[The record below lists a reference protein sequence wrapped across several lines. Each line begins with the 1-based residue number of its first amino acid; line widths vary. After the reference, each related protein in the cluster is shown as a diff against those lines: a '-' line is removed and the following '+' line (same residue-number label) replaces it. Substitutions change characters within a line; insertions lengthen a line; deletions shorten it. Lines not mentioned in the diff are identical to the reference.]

1 MEERSIEYL
10 SKIQLDSLKGFGDK
24 RYSQLKRNNLK
35 SVLDLLRFF
44 PRGFW
49 DRSSIKNI
57 SEVNQND
64 SESEI
69 TVFGKIEKVSVFTTK
84 TRLRITTLDIKDES
98 GVLKAKWFGPQYIET
113 RFKEGDSV
121 ALSGRPEVKKTGSV
135 EFKNPTI
142 EKFEEISEL
151 NETGALIPK
160 YPKIE
165 GVSTSIIRKSIKN
178 SLSVL
183 ETEKDNFRPGFQDI
197 LPQTIL
203 NKYNLV
209 NRLLSFKNIH
219 FPAQIDDYY
228 KAKERLVLDEFIY
241 LRSIFSYLKS
251 KQKELDSGL
260 SYSFSEE
267 DISRMKELLPFEL
280 TNSQKKVLEEIL
292 EDLKNS
298 FPMKRLLQGDVGSGK
313 TVVAAIAIYAVV
325 KSGYQVTLMAPTEV
339 LAEQHLKTL
348 ENFLYKLDVEINFL
362 TSSIKNRDQI
372 LEKIENGTPG
382 LYIGTHALIQDKIK
396 FKNLGL
402 VIIDEQQRFGVEQ
415 RKKLAL
421 NSEFN
426 PDQLVMT
433 ATPIPRTTAL
443 SIYGDLDISSINE
456 MPPGRK
462 TIVSHLFNGLKEDDK
477 KISNIVMNHLNDKSQ
492 VFVVCPFIEE
502 SENLDI
508 KAAENVFKEYKNL
521 YSEFNVEIMHGR
533 MTSEEKD
540 KIMTKMSS
548 GEIDILVSTV
558 VIEVGI
564 DIPNATLIVIESSE
578 RFGLNQLHQLRG
590 RVGRGTKQSEC
601 IFHITNKKTL
611 ESISDDGKKRL
622 ESIVKIDDGFKLS
635 EIDLEIRGE
644 GKVTGTHQSGKSDL
658 KLANLRY
665 DIELLLKSK
674 EIFEDLKNDKDT
686 DQIFT
691 EAKLLFPNYFKVD
704 SST

>member
-84 TRLRITTLDIKDES
+84 TRLRIATLDIKDES

-197 LPQTIL
+197 LPQAVL

-251 KQKELDSGL
+251 KQKELDSCF

-325 KSGYQVTLMAPTEV
+325 NSGYQVTLMAPTEV

-348 ENFLYKLDVEINFL
+348 ENFLYKLDVDINFL